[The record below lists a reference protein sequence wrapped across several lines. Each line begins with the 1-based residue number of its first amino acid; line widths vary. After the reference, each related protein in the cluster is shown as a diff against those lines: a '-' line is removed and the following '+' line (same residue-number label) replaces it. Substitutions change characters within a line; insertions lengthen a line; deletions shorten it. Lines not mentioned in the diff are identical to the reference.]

1 MATPPVGNTDIVRE
15 FFEEVFNK
23 GNLEAVDELVAEQHL
38 FYAADR
44 PEMEPKVGRKMLKG
58 IVAVFLEIVPDVHV
72 DYDGENGEMIAE
84 GDKVVSRWAAS
95 GTLAGKLKAVGVR
108 GVGVSGDEMKLSGIS
123 VFRISG
129 GKIQET
135 RQWLEVVVQDELPI
149 IPEKVRNELLKNEQ
163 IREFLG
169 DAQRDWIVCRMC
181 RCC

>member
-1 MATPPVGNTDIVRE
+1 MATPPLGNTDIVRE

-23 GNLEAVDELVAEQHL
+23 GNLEAVDKFVAEEHV

-44 PEMEPKVGRKMLKG
+44 PEKEKKVGPNMLKG
-58 IVAVFLEIVPDVHV
+58 IVAVFREIVPDVYV

-95 GTLAGKLKAVGVR
+95 GTLPDKLKTAGVLGG
-108 GVGVSGDEMKLSGIS
+108 GVYGNEMKLSGIS

-129 GKIQET
+129 DKIQET

-163 IREFLG
+163 IREILG
-169 DAQRDWIVCRMC
+169 DLQRDWIVCRMC